1 MEGGGCVNKKD
12 LAARARGIKIVLMD
26 VDGVLTDGKMYY
38 IPGRDGRMVEFKAF
52 HALDGIGLRL
62 LNNFGIRTGVI
73 TGRESPGTEERAAQ
87 LGMTYAYLGF
97 LSKLVPMEEILAAE
111 GLTPRELAYI
121 GDDWTDIPLLRR
133 AGLACAPA
141 NALPEVKAASHF
153 TARKEGGLGAVREV
167 CDLILSA
174 QGRMGEIMKC
184 VETAHWP
191 SPARPPMKIVRYS
204 ERKKADARAGRK
216 SLRRGGKAR

>member
-1 MEGGGCVNKKD
+1 MNKKD

-38 IPGRDGRMVEFKAF
+38 IPGRGNEMVEFKAF

-97 LSKLVPMEEILAAE
+97 LSKLVPMEEILSAE

-141 NALPEVKAASHF
+141 NALPEVKSASHF

-167 CDLILSA
+167 CDLILRA
-174 QGRMGEIMKC
+174 QGKMGEVMKC

-191 SPARPPMKIVRYS
+191 SPAKPPMMIVRHS
-204 ERKKADARAGRK
+204 ERTGSRGEGKPARAGSKGR
-216 SLRRGGKAR
+216 